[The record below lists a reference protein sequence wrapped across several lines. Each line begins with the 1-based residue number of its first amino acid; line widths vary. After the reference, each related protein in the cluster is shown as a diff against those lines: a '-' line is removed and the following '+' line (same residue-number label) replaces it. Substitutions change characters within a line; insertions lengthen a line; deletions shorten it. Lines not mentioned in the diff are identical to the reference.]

1 MKMDLLKVAIAL
13 ALGLATTSALAQEA
27 SDANDAN
34 DPRAIVGPGIDITA
48 YQGSWLATNRYLA
61 GSVVTYKGQ
70 TFLALKGT
78 SSVPNL
84 GKVPNTQPLWW
95 QLLGTIGSTLKSG
108 NGAPTAAVGN
118 QGDFYVERTNNRLYG
133 PKGATSWPTTFV
145 SMIGPEGPAG
155 EAGPE
160 GPAGEAGPEGPAG
173 EAGPEGP
180 AGETGQTG
188 PAGAG
193 AKADGPCFND
203 DINRYQDCNNGTVT
217 DTVTGLIWLKNASCF
232 ETMYWAAANNA
243 AAALTDGNCDL
254 SDKSTAGDWRLPTKA
269 EWEVTVAEAKA
280 KTPPCTI
287 PSLTNTNGGGCYSV
301 GSQPFSGVQSNF
313 YWSSTSAAFATSDA
327 WGLYPYYGDVGVGY
341 KASGFDV
348 WPVRGGR

>member
-1 MKMDLLKVAIAL
+1 MI
-13 ALGLATTSALAQEA
+13 
-27 SDANDAN
+27 
-34 DPRAIVGPGIDITA
+34 
-48 YQGSWLATNRYLA
+48 
-61 GSVVTYKGQ
+61 YKGQ

-155 EAGPE
+155 EAGSE
-160 GPAGEAGPEGPAG
+160 GPAGEAGSEGPAGETGPEGPAG
-173 EAGPEGP
+173 ETGPEGP

-193 AKADGPCFND
+193 AKADGSCFND
-203 DINRYQDCNNGTVT
+203 NTNRYQDCGNGTVT
-217 DTVTGLIWLKNASCF
+217 DTVTGLIWLKNANCF
-232 ETMYWAAANNA
+232 GVRDWAAANTA
-243 AAALTDGNCDL
+243 AATLADPACGLTDG
-254 SDKSTAGDWRLPTKA
+254 SSAGDWRLPTKA
-269 EWEVTVAEAKA
+269 EWEATTAQADLLSCIE
-280 KTPPCTI
+280 
-287 PSLTNTNGGGCYSV
+287 PSLTGTSGTTCWST
-301 GSQPFSGVQSNF
+301 SGVAVPFTGVPSNY
-313 YWSSTSAAFATSDA
+313 YWSSTTSASLPTDA
-327 WGLYPYYGDVGVGY
+327 WIMYLNIGHWYGGSKSYYY
-341 KASGFDV
+341 LPV